1 MAGHSKWANIKHRK
15 ARQDASRGKI
25 WTKVIR
31 EITVAA
37 KDGPDPA
44 DNPRL
49 RLALEKANSANMPK
63 DTIKRAIE
71 KGSGTG
77 ETGVLEEI
85 TFEGYGPGGVA
96 ILVETMTDNRNRTVS
111 DVRHAFSKYGG
122 NLGTDG
128 SVSYLF
134 KKLGI
139 VQVDKNFTEEEL
151 MEIVIDIGADDLSEE
166 GDFFEIITDSNSF
179 NDVVDAIKE
188 KKIKYNNAELTLRAE
203 TLVKLDNEMSEKVL
217 NIMEFMDDLDD
228 VQEVHT
234 NKGAAFE
241 RQIAKALI
249 EDLNLK
255 NPVKR
260 ILEQTRTKEL
270 PDLMLG
276 TWCIEC
282 KAYGTGAEPRPDWW
296 DQVLTSSN
304 QHNLKPALVYKF
316 NNRPIKVRILASSL
330 NKDIK
335 NDLVTVD
342 LLWPDFI
349 QIILELFQEDIE
361 LHEQTYQV

>member
-15 ARQDASRGKI
+15 ARQDASRGKV

-37 KDGPDPA
+37 KDGPDPN

-49 RLALEKANSANMPK
+49 RLALEKANAANMPK

-77 ETGVLEEI
+77 ETGELEEI
-85 TFEGYGPGGVA
+85 VFEGYGPGGVA

-139 VQVDKNFTEEEL
+139 IHLSKN
-151 MEIVIDIGADDLSEE
+151 LSEE
-166 GDFFEIITDSNSF
+166 NLMEVVIESGAEDFSEEDDFYEVTTEANVF
-179 NDVVDAIKE
+179 NNVLDVFKE
-188 KKIKYNNAELTLRAE
+188 KKIEYIDAQLTLRAG
-203 TLVKLDNEMSEKVL
+203 TLVPLDNDMSEKVL

-234 NKGAAFE
+234 NAEFPDNFE
-241 RQIAKALI
+241 
-249 EDLNLK
+249 
-255 NPVKR
+255 VK
-260 ILEQTRTKEL
+260 E
-270 PDLMLG
+270 
-276 TWCIEC
+276 
-282 KAYGTGAEPRPDWW
+282 
-296 DQVLTSSN
+296 
-304 QHNLKPALVYKF
+304 
-316 NNRPIKVRILASSL
+316 
-330 NKDIK
+330 
-335 NDLVTVD
+335 
-342 LLWPDFI
+342 
-349 QIILELFQEDIE
+349 
-361 LHEQTYQV
+361 

>member
-15 ARQDASRGKI
+15 ARQDASRGKV

-37 KDGPDPA
+37 KDGPDPN

-49 RLALEKANSANMPK
+49 RLALEKANAANMPK

-77 ETGVLEEI
+77 ETGELEEI
-85 TFEGYGPGGVA
+85 VFEGYGPGGVA

-139 VQVDKNFTEEEL
+139 IHLSK
-151 MEIVIDIGADDLSEE
+151 DLSEE
-166 GDFFEIITDSNSF
+166 NLMEVVIESGAEDFSEEDDFYEVTTEANVF
-179 NDVVDAIKE
+179 NNVLDVFKE
-188 KKIKYNNAELTLRAE
+188 KKIEYIDAQLTLRAD
-203 TLVKLDNEMSEKVL
+203 TLVPLDNDMSEKVL

-234 NKGAAFE
+234 NAEFPDNFE
-241 RQIAKALI
+241 
-249 EDLNLK
+249 
-255 NPVKR
+255 VK
-260 ILEQTRTKEL
+260 E
-270 PDLMLG
+270 
-276 TWCIEC
+276 
-282 KAYGTGAEPRPDWW
+282 
-296 DQVLTSSN
+296 
-304 QHNLKPALVYKF
+304 
-316 NNRPIKVRILASSL
+316 
-330 NKDIK
+330 
-335 NDLVTVD
+335 
-342 LLWPDFI
+342 
-349 QIILELFQEDIE
+349 
-361 LHEQTYQV
+361 

>member
-15 ARQDASRGKI
+15 ARQDASRGKV

-37 KDGPDPA
+37 KDGPDPN

-49 RLALEKANSANMPK
+49 RLALEKANAANMPK

-77 ETGVLEEI
+77 ETGELEEI
-85 TFEGYGPGGVA
+85 VFEGYGPGGVA

-139 VQVDKNFTEEEL
+139 IHLSKN
-151 MEIVIDIGADDLSEE
+151 LSEE
-166 GDFFEIITDSNSF
+166 NLMEVVIESGAEDFSEEDDFYEVTTEVNVF
-179 NDVVDAIKE
+179 NNVLDVFKE
-188 KKIKYNNAELTLRAE
+188 KKIEYIDAQLTLRAD
-203 TLVKLDNEMSEKVL
+203 TLVPLDNDMSEKVL

-234 NKGAAFE
+234 NAEFPDNFE
-241 RQIAKALI
+241 
-249 EDLNLK
+249 
-255 NPVKR
+255 VK
-260 ILEQTRTKEL
+260 E
-270 PDLMLG
+270 
-276 TWCIEC
+276 
-282 KAYGTGAEPRPDWW
+282 
-296 DQVLTSSN
+296 
-304 QHNLKPALVYKF
+304 
-316 NNRPIKVRILASSL
+316 
-330 NKDIK
+330 
-335 NDLVTVD
+335 
-342 LLWPDFI
+342 
-349 QIILELFQEDIE
+349 
-361 LHEQTYQV
+361 

>member
-15 ARQDASRGKI
+15 ARQDASRGKV

-37 KDGPDPA
+37 KDGPDVN

-77 ETGVLEEI
+77 ETGSLEEI
-85 TFEGYGPGGVA
+85 IFEGYGPGGVA

-111 DVRHAFSKYGG
+111 DVRHAFSKFGG

-128 SVSYLF
+128 SVAYLF

-139 VQVDKNFTEEEL
+139 IHIDKDFSEEKL
-151 MEIVIDIGADDLSEE
+151 MELVIESGAIDFTQED
-166 GDFFEIITDSNSF
+166 DFFEVTTDTNDFNNIIDFFKDNE
-179 NDVVDAIKE
+179 VAYI
-188 KKIKYNNAELTLRAE
+188 NAQLTLRAE
-203 TLVKLDNEMSEKVL
+203 TLVNLDQEMSEKVL

-234 NKGAAFE
+234 NAEFPDNFE
-241 RQIAKALI
+241 
-249 EDLNLK
+249 
-255 NPVKR
+255 VK
-260 ILEQTRTKEL
+260 
-270 PDLMLG
+270 D
-276 TWCIEC
+276 
-282 KAYGTGAEPRPDWW
+282 
-296 DQVLTSSN
+296 
-304 QHNLKPALVYKF
+304 
-316 NNRPIKVRILASSL
+316 
-330 NKDIK
+330 
-335 NDLVTVD
+335 
-342 LLWPDFI
+342 
-349 QIILELFQEDIE
+349 
-361 LHEQTYQV
+361 

>member
-15 ARQDASRGKI
+15 ARQDASRGKV

-37 KDGPDPA
+37 KDGPDPD

-49 RLALEKANSANMPK
+49 RLALEKANAANMPK

-77 ETGVLEEI
+77 ETGQLEEI
-85 TFEGYGPGGVA
+85 IFEGYGPGGVA

-128 SVSYLF
+128 SVAYLF

-139 VQVDKNFTEEEL
+139 IHINKDFSEEQL
-151 MEIVIDIGADDLSEE
+151 IEIVINSGAIDFTDEE
-166 GDFFEIITDSNSF
+166 DFFEVTTEANDFNKVIDIF
-179 NDVVDAIKE
+179 KENDV
-188 KKIKYNNAELTLRAE
+188 KYLNAELTLRAE
-203 TLVKLDNEMSEKVL
+203 TLVNLDQDMSEKVF

-234 NKGAAFE
+234 NAEFPDNF
-241 RQIAKALI
+241 QAK
-249 EDLNLK
+249 E
-255 NPVKR
+255 
-260 ILEQTRTKEL
+260 
-270 PDLMLG
+270 
-276 TWCIEC
+276 
-282 KAYGTGAEPRPDWW
+282 
-296 DQVLTSSN
+296 
-304 QHNLKPALVYKF
+304 
-316 NNRPIKVRILASSL
+316 
-330 NKDIK
+330 
-335 NDLVTVD
+335 
-342 LLWPDFI
+342 
-349 QIILELFQEDIE
+349 
-361 LHEQTYQV
+361 

>member
-15 ARQDASRGKI
+15 ARQDASRGKV

-37 KDGPDPA
+37 KDGPDPN

-77 ETGVLEEI
+77 ETGSLEEI
-85 TFEGYGPGGVA
+85 IFEGYGPGGVA

-111 DVRHAFSKYGG
+111 DVRHAFSKFGG

-128 SVSYLF
+128 SVAYLF

-139 VQVDKNFTEEEL
+139 IHIDKGFSEEKL
-151 MEIVIDIGADDLSEE
+151 MELVIESGAIDFTQED
-166 GDFFEIITDSNSF
+166 DFFEVTTEANDF
-179 NDVVDAIKE
+179 NNVIDFFK
-188 KKIKYNNAELTLRAE
+188 NNEVAYINAQLTLRAE
-203 TLVKLDNEMSEKVL
+203 TLVNLDQEMSEKVL

-234 NKGAAFE
+234 NAEFPENFE
-241 RQIAKALI
+241 
-249 EDLNLK
+249 
-255 NPVKR
+255 VK
-260 ILEQTRTKEL
+260 
-270 PDLMLG
+270 D
-276 TWCIEC
+276 
-282 KAYGTGAEPRPDWW
+282 
-296 DQVLTSSN
+296 
-304 QHNLKPALVYKF
+304 
-316 NNRPIKVRILASSL
+316 
-330 NKDIK
+330 
-335 NDLVTVD
+335 
-342 LLWPDFI
+342 
-349 QIILELFQEDIE
+349 
-361 LHEQTYQV
+361 

>member
-15 ARQDASRGKI
+15 ARQDASRGKV

-37 KDGPDPA
+37 KDGPDPN

-49 RLALEKANSANMPK
+49 RLALEKANAANMPK

-85 TFEGYGPGGVA
+85 VFEGYGPGGVA

-111 DVRHAFSKYGG
+111 DVRHAFSKFGG

-139 VQVDKNFTEEEL
+139 IHINKNYSEEKLMENVIESGAQDFTEE
-151 MEIVIDIGADDLSEE
+151 D
-166 GDFFEIITDSNSF
+166 DFFEVTTDPNEF
-179 NDVVDAIKE
+179 NTVIDFF
-188 KKIKYNNAELTLRAE
+188 KKNGIEYINAELTLRADM
-203 TLVKLDNEMSEKVL
+203 LVDLDKDMSEKVF

-234 NKGAAFE
+234 NAEFTENFE
-241 RQIAKALI
+241 I
-249 EDLNLK
+249 
-255 NPVKR
+255 
-260 ILEQTRTKEL
+260 KE
-270 PDLMLG
+270 
-276 TWCIEC
+276 
-282 KAYGTGAEPRPDWW
+282 
-296 DQVLTSSN
+296 
-304 QHNLKPALVYKF
+304 
-316 NNRPIKVRILASSL
+316 
-330 NKDIK
+330 
-335 NDLVTVD
+335 
-342 LLWPDFI
+342 
-349 QIILELFQEDIE
+349 
-361 LHEQTYQV
+361 

>member
-15 ARQDASRGKI
+15 ARQDASRGKV

-37 KDGPDPA
+37 KDGPDPN

-77 ETGVLEEI
+77 ETGSLEEI
-85 TFEGYGPGGVA
+85 IFEGYGPGGVA

-111 DVRHAFSKYGG
+111 DVRHAFSKFGG

-128 SVSYLF
+128 SVAYLF

-139 VQVDKNFTEEEL
+139 IHIDKGFSEEKL
-151 MEIVIDIGADDLSEE
+151 MELVIESGAIDFTQED
-166 GDFFEIITDSNSF
+166 DFFEVTSEPNNF
-179 NDVVDAIKE
+179 NEVVDFF
-188 KKIKYNNAELTLRAE
+188 KKNEISYINAQLTLRAD
-203 TLVKLDNEMSEKVL
+203 TLVSLDNEMSEKVL

-234 NKGAAFE
+234 NAEFPEDFE
-241 RQIAKALI
+241 
-249 EDLNLK
+249 
-255 NPVKR
+255 VK
-260 ILEQTRTKEL
+260 
-270 PDLMLG
+270 
-276 TWCIEC
+276 
-282 KAYGTGAEPRPDWW
+282 
-296 DQVLTSSN
+296 DQ
-304 QHNLKPALVYKF
+304 
-316 NNRPIKVRILASSL
+316 
-330 NKDIK
+330 
-335 NDLVTVD
+335 
-342 LLWPDFI
+342 
-349 QIILELFQEDIE
+349 
-361 LHEQTYQV
+361 